1 MKNSSEI
8 FVMSHNR
15 EDAERVDGMNTL
27 HSKIVKKQRNALIQ
41 NRGEV
46 GQDQFADERLGFTQ
60 RQHQMFKDKF
70 KK

>member
-1 MKNSSEI
+1 
-8 FVMSHNR
+8 
-15 EDAERVDGMNTL
+15 MNTL

-60 RQHQMFKDKF
+60 RQNQMFKDKF